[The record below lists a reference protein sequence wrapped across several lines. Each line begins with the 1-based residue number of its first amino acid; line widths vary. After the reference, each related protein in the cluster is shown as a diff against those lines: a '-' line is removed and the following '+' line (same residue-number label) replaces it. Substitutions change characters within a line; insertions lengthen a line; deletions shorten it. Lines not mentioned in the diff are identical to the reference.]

1 MSLFNRRNNPIGSMF
16 TGGGMTPGQTIGRAY
31 ADFGKTI
38 GTTALDAANRL
49 QRRADEREQQR
60 LSEEGRKVLEQYT
73 GNPEGLL
80 AKGQELSVSRDPKVA
95 EMGQRF
101 VQIAQARITQQT
113 AADDKE
119 TAELQRQ
126 GELRLMDLARTMGA
140 QNKDIMN
147 NDLQRRAYL
156 NVAAGFKVSPAR
168 AMEIAK
174 NAMVKPE
181 TITIGQN
188 ERVGRINEDGQ
199 FEEIATGVG
208 EAPEQGRFKSVKM
221 EDGSVMLFNDLTG
234 LNQIIPADVKDQGAS
249 FALIQRTAGYINDV
263 DKLLGV
269 DPKDMTRQIREPGFT
284 ESGLYAQLFS
294 RFGGFAARDRQRL
307 IDEIRARL
315 GFEQIAEMKKQAEES
330 GASGTGL
337 GQISNIE
344 FNSLQSTVAALDV
357 SMSAEA
363 QVNALIKI
371 RKHLENIQRTAS
383 GITAEQTIDW
393 NTPKYKASG
402 YSKDPK
408 SGKVFYAP
416 DGPDGQKFYLDN
428 GKFVPVP
435 VGG

>member
-1 MSLFNRRNNPIGSMF
+1 MTLFSRRSNPIGSMF
-16 TGGGMTPGQTIGRAY
+16 TGGGMSPGQTIGRAY
-31 ADFGKTI
+31 ADFGRTI
-38 GTTALDAANRL
+38 GGVGSAVGDVIRKRTAE
-49 QRRADEREQQR
+49 QEQQR
-60 LSEEGRKVLEQYT
+60 LSEESRKVLEQYT

-80 AKGQELSVSRDPKVA
+80 AKGQELSMSRDPKVA

-113 AADDKE
+113 AASDKE

-156 NVAAGFKVSPAR
+156 NVAEGFKVSPAR

-174 NAMVKPE
+174 NARV
-181 TITIGQN
+181 
-188 ERVGRINEDGQ
+188 ERNRVTVGRFETV
-199 FEEIATGVG
+199 FEEGPDGTFTPVATGVG
-208 EAPEQGRFKSVKM
+208 ETPEQGRFKDVKM
-221 EDGSVMLFNDLTG
+221 EDGSIMLYNDLTG
-234 LNQIIPADVKDQGAS
+234 QNHTIPADVKDQGAS
-249 FALIQRTAGYINDV
+249 FELIQRTAGYINDV
-263 DKLLGV
+263 DTLLGV
-269 DPKDMTRQIREPGFT
+269 DPKDMSRQIKEPDFT
-284 ESGLYAQLFS
+284 TSGLYAQIFS
-294 RFGGFAARDRQRL
+294 KVGGTDARDRQKL
-307 IDEIRARL
+307 IVEIRARL
-315 GFEQIAEMKKQAEES
+315 GFEQIEEMKRQAQAM

-344 FNSLQSTVAALDV
+344 FESLQSTVAALEV

-393 NTPKYKASG
+393 NTPQYKASG
-402 YSKDPK
+402 YSQDPK
-408 SGKVFYAP
+408 SKKVFYAP

-428 GKFVPVP
+428 GKFVPI
-435 VGG
+435 GG

>member
-1 MSLFNRRNNPIGSMF
+1 MALFTRGSNPIGSMF

-31 ADFGKTI
+31 ADFGRTI
-38 GTTALDAANRL
+38 GGVGSAVGKVLTE
-49 QRRADEREQQR
+49 RADEREQQR
-60 LSEEGRKVLEQYT
+60 LSEEARQVLEQYA

-80 AKGQELSVSRDPKVA
+80 AKGQELSMSRDPKIA
-95 EMGQRF
+95 ETGQRF
-101 VQIAQARITQQT
+101 IQIAQARITQKT
-113 AADDKE
+113 ATSDKE
-119 TAELQRQ
+119 TAELQRR

-156 NVAAGFKVSPAR
+156 NVAESFKVSPAR

-174 NAMVKPE
+174 NARVKPE
-181 TITIGQN
+181 TVT
-188 ERVGRINEDGQ
+188 VGRFERLGRIGEDGQ

-208 EAPEQGRFKSVKM
+208 ETPEQGRFKDVKM
-221 EDGSVMLFNDLTG
+221 EDGSIMLYNDLTG
-234 LNQIIPADVKDQGAS
+234 QNHTIPADVKDQGAS
-249 FALIQRTAGYINDV
+249 FDLIQRTAGYINDV
-263 DKLLGV
+263 DTLLGV
-269 DPKDMTRQIREPGFT
+269 DPKDMSKQIREPAFY
-284 ESGLYAQLFS
+284 ESGLYAQIFS
-294 RFGGFAARDRQRL
+294 KIGGTDARDRQKL
-307 IDEIRARL
+307 IVEVRARL
-315 GFEQIAEMKKQAEES
+315 GFEQIEEMKRQAQAM

-344 FNSLQSTVAALDV
+344 FESLQSTVAALDV

-428 GKFVPVP
+428 GKFVPV
-435 VGG
+435 GG

>member
-1 MSLFNRRNNPIGSMF
+1 MTLFSRGSNPIGSMF
-16 TGGGMTPGQTIGRAY
+16 TGGGMSPGQTIGRAY

-38 GTTALDAANRL
+38 GGVGTAVGDVIRKRTAE
-49 QRRADEREQQR
+49 QEQQR
-60 LSEEGRKVLEQYT
+60 LSEEARKVLEQYT

-80 AKGQELSVSRDPKVA
+80 AKGQELSMSRDPKVA

-113 AADDKE
+113 AASDKE

-208 EAPEQGRFKSVKM
+208 EAPEQGRIKSVKM

-234 LNQIIPADVKDQGAS
+234 ENQIIPADVKDQGAS
-249 FALIQRTAGYINDV
+249 FELIKRTAGYINDV

-269 DPKDMTRQIREPGFT
+269 DPKDMTRKIREPGFT
-284 ESGLYAQLFS
+284 ESGLYAQIFS
-294 RFGGFAARDRQRL
+294 KFGGFDARDRQKL
-307 IDEIRARL
+307 IVEIRARL

-344 FNSLQSTVAALDV
+344 FESLQSTVAALDV

-393 NTPKYKASG
+393 NTPTYKASG
-402 YSKDPK
+402 YSQDPK
-408 SGKVFYAP
+408 SGTVFYAP
-416 DGPDGQKFYLDN
+416 DGPDGQRFYLNN
-428 GKFVPVP
+428 GKFVPV
-435 VGG
+435 GG

>member
-1 MSLFNRRNNPIGSMF
+1 MSLFRGNPIGSLF
-16 TGGGMTPGQTIGRAY
+16 TGGRMTPGQTIGRAY

-38 GTTALDAANRL
+38 GGIGTAAGNVITK
-49 QRRADEREQQR
+49 RADEEEQQR
-60 LSEEGRKVLEQYT
+60 LSEEARKVLEQYT

-80 AKGQELSVSRDPKVA
+80 TKGQELSMSRDPKVA

-101 VQIAQARITQQT
+101 IRIAQARITQKT

-156 NVAAGFKVSPAR
+156 SVAEGFKVSPAR

-181 TITIGQN
+181 TITIGKN
-188 ERVGRINEDGQ
+188 ERVGRINQDGQ
-199 FEEIATGVG
+199 FEEIAIGVG
-208 EAPEQGRFKSVKM
+208 ETPEQGRIKDVKM
-221 EDGSVMLFNDLTG
+221 EDGSIMLYNDLTG
-234 LNQIIPADVKDQGAS
+234 ENQIIPADVKDQGAS
-249 FALIQRTAGYINDV
+249 FELIQRTAGYINDV
-263 DKLLGV
+263 DTLLGV
-269 DPKDMTRQIREPGFT
+269 DPKDITKQIREPGFFET
-284 ESGLYAQLFS
+284 GFMAQIL
-294 RFGGFAARDRQRL
+294 RNFGGTPARDREKL
-307 IDEIRARL
+307 IVEIRARL

-344 FNSLQSTVAALDV
+344 FESLQSTVAALEV
-357 SMSAEA
+357 QMSAEA
-363 QVNALIKI
+363 QVKALIKI
-371 RKHLENIQRTAS
+371 RKHLENIQKAAS
-383 GITAEQTIDW
+383 GITAQQTIDW

-408 SGKVFYAP
+408 SGTVFYAP
-416 DGPDGQKFYLDN
+416 DGPDGQRFYLNN
-428 GKFVPVP
+428 GKFVPV
-435 VGG
+435 GG

>member
-1 MSLFNRRNNPIGSMF
+1 MTLFSRRSNPIGSMF
-16 TGGGMTPGQTIGRAY
+16 TGGGMSPGQTIGRAY
-31 ADFGKTI
+31 ADFGRTI
-38 GTTALDAANRL
+38 GGVGSAVGDVIRKRTAE
-49 QRRADEREQQR
+49 QEQQR
-60 LSEEGRKVLEQYT
+60 LSEESRKVLEQYT

-80 AKGQELSVSRDPKVA
+80 AKGQELSMSRDPKVA

-113 AADDKE
+113 AASDKE

-174 NAMVKPE
+174 NARVEPNRVTMGRFE
-181 TITIGQN
+181 TL
-188 ERVGRINEDGQ
+188 
-199 FEEIATGVG
+199 FEEGSDGTFRPVATGVG
-208 EAPEQGRFKSVKM
+208 ETPEQGRFKDVKM
-221 EDGSVMLFNDLTG
+221 EDGSIMLYNDLTAE
-234 LNQIIPADVKDQGAS
+234 NHTIPANVKDQGAS
-249 FALIQRTAGYINDV
+249 FELIQRTAGYINDV
-263 DKLLGV
+263 DTLLGV
-269 DPKDMTRQIREPGFT
+269 DPKDMSRQIKEPDFYT
-284 ESGLYAQLFS
+284 SGLYAQIFS
-294 RFGGFAARDRQRL
+294 KVGGTDARDRQKL
-307 IDEIRARL
+307 IVEIRARL
-315 GFEQIAEMKKQAEES
+315 GFEQIEEMKRQAQAM

-344 FNSLQSTVAALDV
+344 FESLQSTVAALEV

-393 NTPKYKASG
+393 NTPQYKASG
-402 YSKDPK
+402 YSQDPK
-408 SGKVFYAP
+408 SKKVFYAP
-416 DGPDGQKFYLDN
+416 DGPDGEKFYLDN
-428 GKFVPVP
+428 GKFVPI
-435 VGG
+435 GG